1 MKLLPRLSF
10 KRPDLQWAAVFLS
23 RSYRRL
29 SLLAA
34 GGRWSTQLP
43 AKARHSLRWLVLN
56 GVLANISNSIIKTY
70 QAVYLLALGATP
82 ADIGLLGALSNLTL
96 PLAMVPGGRLARRA
110 GKYKW
115 LVAIPVFVSRLL
127 LLGLVL
133 LPCLSSQVRVIITI
147 AIGVVVLRTFL
158 MNLVNP
164 AWTTMLGTIVPLR
177 WRGRYFSTRNM
188 LLGGFGFLAL
198 LAVGQVIDRFA
209 SPQGYQ
215 VAMGIALV
223 AGLGAVYALTR
234 VEEPQP
240 ALPPRAKGQ
249 TLHLRQLLRGQ
260 GRFLAFCGT
269 AALWNFS
276 VQIAGPFF
284 IVFLSDEVGASA
296 SMLALIS
303 ATSVLA
309 ALPGQ
314 RVFGV
319 LNDRKGARWV
329 QRLTGF
335 VIPLVPGVWG
345 FMRQP
350 WQAFPV
356 QLIGGFA
363 WAGYNLAAFNLLLEM
378 TPDEDRPTFV
388 AVYQALVGLGMAG
401 GAALGSWLVKMQ
413 GYQPVF
419 LASAIGRLTAAAL
432 FAWVIVRGLPVR
444 WPRLSRP
451 RLKVP
456 KLKLPGK
463 GKQNHDKTESGTA
476 SISREDQTRSTGAG
490 AGRAIQPGRDARA
503 VDARYTGPD
512 SSPDPEPQSGAGGPD
527 DSDDAAHHP
536 L

>member
-1 MKLLPRLSF
+1 MRSFPRISF
-10 KRPDLQWAAVFLS
+10 KRPDLQWIAAPLS
-23 RSYRRL
+23 RGYWRL
-29 SLLAA
+29 SLLVA

-43 AKARHSLRWLVLN
+43 AKARRSLRWLVLN
-56 GVLANISNSIIKTY
+56 GILANISNSIINTY
-70 QAVYLLALGATP
+70 QAVYLLTLGATP
-82 ADIGLLGALSNLTL
+82 ADIGLLSALANLTM
-96 PLAMVPGGRLARRA
+96 PLAMLPGGRLARRA
-110 GKYKW
+110 RQYKW
-115 LVAIPVFVSRLL
+115 LVAIPALVARLS
-127 LLGLVL
+127 LLGLIL
-133 LPCLSSQVRVIITI
+133 LPCLSSQVRVIVAI
-147 AIGVVVLRTFL
+147 AIGVVVARTFL

-177 WRGRYFSTRNM
+177 WRGRYFSTRNI
-188 LLGGFGFLAL
+188 LLGGAGFLAL
-198 LAVGQVIDRFA
+198 LAVGQVIDRLA

-215 VAMGIALV
+215 VTLGIALA
-223 AGLGAVYALTR
+223 AGLGGVYALTR
-234 VEEPQP
+234 VEEPRRT
-240 ALPPRAKGQ
+240 LPPRAKGQ
-249 TLHLRQLLRGQ
+249 TLHLRQMLRGQ

-284 IVFLSDEVGASA
+284 IIFLSDEVGASA
-296 SMLALIS
+296 SLLALSS

-309 ALPGQ
+309 ALPAQ

-335 VIPLVPGVWG
+335 IIPLVPGVWG

-356 QLIGGFA
+356 QLISGFA

-401 GAALGSWLVKMQ
+401 GAALGSWLIKTQ

-419 LASAIGRLTAAAL
+419 LVSAIGRLAAAVL
-432 FAWVIVRGLPVR
+432 FSWVIVRGLPVR
-444 WPRLSRP
+444 WPRLSHP
-451 RLKVP
+451 RFRVP
-456 KLKLPGK
+456 KLKIPGK
-463 GKQNHDKTESGTA
+463 GKQNHDQTEGGTT

-490 AGRAIQPGRDARA
+490 TGRAIQPGRDARA
-503 VDARYTGPD
+503 VDTRRTGPD
-512 SSPDPEPQSGAGGPD
+512 SSPDPEPQSGAEGPD
-527 DSDDAAHHP
+527 DGGDAAHHP

>member
-1 MKLLPRLSF
+1 MRSFPRISF
-10 KRPDLQWAAVFLS
+10 KRPDLQWIAAPLS
-23 RSYRRL
+23 RGYWRL
-29 SLLAA
+29 SLLVA

-43 AKARHSLRWLVLN
+43 AKARRSLRWLALN
-56 GVLANISNSIIKTY
+56 GILANISNSIINTY

-82 ADIGLLGALSNLTL
+82 ADIGLLSALANLTM
-96 PLAMVPGGRLARRA
+96 PLAMLPGGRLARRA
-110 GKYKW
+110 RQYKW
-115 LVAIPVFVSRLL
+115 LVAIPALIARLS
-127 LLGLVL
+127 LLGLIL
-133 LPCLSSQVRVIITI
+133 LPCLSSQVRVIVAI
-147 AIGVVVLRTFL
+147 AIGVVVARTFL

-177 WRGRYFSTRNM
+177 WRGRYFSTRNI
-188 LLGGFGFLAL
+188 LLGGAGFLAL
-198 LAVGQVIDRFA
+198 LAVGQVIDRLA

-215 VAMGIALV
+215 VTLGIALV
-223 AGLGAVYALTR
+223 AGLGGVYALTR
-234 VEEPQP
+234 VEEPRRT
-240 ALPPRAKGQ
+240 LPPRAKGQ
-249 TLHLRQLLRGQ
+249 TLHLRRVLRGQ

-284 IVFLSDEVGASA
+284 IIFLSDEVGASA
-296 SMLALIS
+296 SLLALSS

-309 ALPGQ
+309 ALPAQ

-335 VIPLVPGVWG
+335 IIPLVPGVWG
-345 FMRQP
+345 FLQQP

-356 QLIGGFA
+356 QLISGFA

-401 GAALGSWLVKMQ
+401 GAALGSWLIKTQ

-419 LASAIGRLTAAAL
+419 LASAIGRLAAAAL
-432 FAWVIVRGLPVR
+432 FSWVIVRGLPVR

-451 RLKVP
+451 RLRVP
-456 KLKLPGK
+456 KLKIPGK
-463 GKQNHDKTESGTA
+463 GKQNHDQTEGGTT

-503 VDARYTGPD
+503 VDTRRTGPD
-512 SSPDPEPQSGAGGPD
+512 SSPDPEPQSGAEGPD
-527 DSDDAAHHP
+527 DGGDAAHHP